1 MHSPVSLSALTLRR
15 KAASLFLGFAVL
27 GFAAACSATADT
39 RTASPVTCEIALDAI
54 PGGTRVSGILT
65 AGRAV
70 AGTYDL
76 QIRSGSASIRQGGDF
91 EARPGERI
99 TLAETELVGPRAG
112 QQVALEIRHDG
123 ERQSCRQPA
132 F

>member
-1 MHSPVSLSALTLRR
+1 MHSPLSLSALTLRR

-76 QIRSGSASIRQGGDF
+76 
-91 EARPGERI
+91 
-99 TLAETELVGPRAG
+99 LVGPRAG